1 MGRRMTE
8 TAYYK
13 RLEELKAQWYTSYS
27 DWLNDYYQQW
37 YIVTTDAIYL
47 EEWQY
52 DTVKVEYSSV

>member
-27 DWLNDYYQQW
+27 DWLNDYYQ
-37 YIVTTDAIYL
+37 
-47 EEWQY
+47 
-52 DTVKVEYSSV
+52 